1 MSIDDF
7 LAYIKGLPKDTIIKV
22 KTGVDKNTF
31 KNIFENPILTYNEE
45 EGIIYMY

>member
-31 KNIFENPILTYNEE
+31 KNIFGNPILTYNEE
-45 EGIIYMY
+45 DGTIYMY